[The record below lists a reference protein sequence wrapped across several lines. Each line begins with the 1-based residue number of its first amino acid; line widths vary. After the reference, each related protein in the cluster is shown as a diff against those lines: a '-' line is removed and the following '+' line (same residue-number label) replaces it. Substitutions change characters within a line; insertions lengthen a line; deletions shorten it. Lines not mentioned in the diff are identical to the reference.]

1 MLIRGKALAK
11 AREALKALEELP
23 ATRNAAMEGGLTKY
37 WTRKPC
43 RKGHTAAR
51 FTATG
56 KCAECKREEYRR
68 YYAAG
73 KRKDHARLR
82 KRWAGEQPDRLR
94 VYRLRDKVNYLRA
107 RLVAVQLEL
116 AVAEQRAVES
126 AKGRSETGP
135 PEDL

>member
-1 MLIRGKALAK
+1 M
-11 AREALKALEELP
+11 P
-23 ATRNAAMEGGLTKY
+23 ATRHAAMERGSSKY

-73 KRKDHARLR
+73 KRKDQARR
-82 KRWAGEQPDRLR
+82 KRWAREHPDRLR
-94 VYRLRDKVNYLRA
+94 VYRLRDKVNYLGA
-107 RLVAVQLEL
+107 RLIAVRLEL

-126 AKGRSETGP
+126 ATGP
-135 PEDL
+135 SDL